1 MNINIGIH
9 DTGNA
14 KIKREPAISQHDA
27 YAVTTIE
34 IGDLI
39 IDLFHGI
46 EEDPLNTLT
55 ESKKG
60 EDNE

>member
-1 MNINIGIH
+1 MNINICIH
-9 DTGNA
+9 NSGNA

-46 EEDPLNTLT
+46 DEDPLNTRA

-60 EDNE
+60 KDNE